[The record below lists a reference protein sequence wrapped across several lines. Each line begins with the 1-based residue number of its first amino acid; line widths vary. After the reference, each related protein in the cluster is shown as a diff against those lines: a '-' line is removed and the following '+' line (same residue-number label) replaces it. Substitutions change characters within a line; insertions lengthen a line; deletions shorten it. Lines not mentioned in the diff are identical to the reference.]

1 MVSSAWPHKALIGT
15 LGWARILT
23 GLSGLAGSGA
33 PCTRPSKAASA
44 VELLL
49 ERWVTEASSPCPGP
63 ADGVAGVG
71 VEGAAG
77 LGSAASVEVLAGAGL
92 AGTAGSWLLTREVLR
107 PKDSRV
113 ALAALL
119 STACTG
125 TCEACLMIHVLQI
138 HTLACSMTQL
148 PAEAAASPPA
158 LSIWQGCAADRSC

>member
-1 MVSSAWPHKALIGT
+1 MVSSAWPHKASIGT
-15 LGWARILT
+15 LGCASILT

-33 PCTRPSKAASA
+33 PCTRPSRAASA

-49 ERWVTEASSPCPGP
+49 ERWVTEASSPCPEP

-77 LGSAASVEVLAGAGL
+77 PVSAASGEVLAGAGL

-119 STACTG
+119 STACMG
-125 TCEACLMIHVLQI
+125 TCEACLTMDVLQMDV
-138 HTLACSMTQL
+138 LACSMAQ
-148 PAEAAASPPA
+148 PPA